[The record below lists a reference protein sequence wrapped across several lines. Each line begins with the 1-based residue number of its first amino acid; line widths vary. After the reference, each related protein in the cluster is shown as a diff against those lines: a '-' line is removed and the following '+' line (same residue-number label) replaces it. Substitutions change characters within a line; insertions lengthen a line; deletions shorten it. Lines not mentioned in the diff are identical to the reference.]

1 MMNYTLMK
9 LNPQLNDFQIYI
21 QRQRRGI
28 KTNVNRREEM
38 AFEFLEN
45 NVLCSSYCIS
55 HENY

>member
-28 KTNVNRREEM
+28 KTNVNRRAEM
-38 AFEFLEN
+38 ALQ
-45 NVLCSSYCIS
+45 LILHIS
-55 HENY
+55 WKLLIQKGF